1 MIKRCPVLLQ
11 CNLKGSLNRFA
22 GKSAK
27 DWGSADLGVLDPV
40 LSGNLVELQFAR
52 VRRGRI
58 GGAPPPWVVWKITEG
73 GWGFEKHH
81 LWFLQI

>member
-11 CNLKGSLNRFA
+11 CNLKGSLNRLA

-40 LSGNLVELQFAR
+40 LKSHNSREVSANQDTSLNFSLLA
-52 VRRGRI
+52 
-58 GGAPPPWVVWKITEG
+58 
-73 GWGFEKHH
+73 
-81 LWFLQI
+81 